1 MTRRI
6 RFFRLASLSLALL
19 VCAAQAPAAHAAT
32 ACAERAATAP
42 TSFAGAAARVAPT
55 VVNVVAIRPPRDEED
70 YGGYEYFPLAG
81 QASTGAPASQR
92 ATASGFVADAD
103 GHVFTNA
110 HAVADAHEIWATLA
124 DGRRLRAALVGLD
137 RRSDVAVL
145 KIDAPGLAVARTAS
159 PDKRLCAGDPV
170 AALGAPFG
178 FDDSVTAGIVSA
190 YPRILQ
196 GSGGVPLI
204 QTDVALNPGSSGGP
218 LFDPE
223 GAVVG
228 MNSMIFS
235 ASGIYIGVSFAV
247 PIDRVLRVAAELRI
261 AGRLQRGHLGTRSQA
276 VTVPLAQAFG
286 LQQAGGA
293 LLVHVSA
300 TGPGARAGLRPG
312 DVVLALNGKNV
323 LSQDGFEDALE
334 ALPPGSRA
342 TLQVWRNGA
351 QLRVTSDVA
360 DAEAAALPPPASVPA
375 AGQRL
380 GLFLS
385 TSAATMGLPAG
396 VYVDGA
402 TGASLLAGI
411 EPGDRVTAVNGM
423 PVADIAQFDAALRHA
438 EAQEGISFIAL
449 LVVRGAVAL
458 YVPVPRGRRAG

>member
-1 MTRRI
+1 MTQRI
-6 RFFRLASLSLALL
+6 RFFRLAGLSLALL
-19 VCAAQAPAAHAAT
+19 VCAAQASPAHAAS
-32 ACAERAATAP
+32 ACAERLATAP
-42 TSFAGAAARVAPT
+42 ASFAGAAARVAPA

-70 YGGYEYFPLAG
+70 YGGYEYFPLATRAG
-81 QASTGAPASQR
+81 AGAPASQR

-110 HAVADAHEIWATLA
+110 HAVADAHEIWVTLA
-124 DGRRLRAALVGLD
+124 DGRRLQAALVGLD

-145 KIDAPGLAVARTAS
+145 KIDAPGLAVARTA
-159 PDKRLCAGDPV
+159 PGARLCAGDPV

-261 AGRLQRGHLGTRSQA
+261 AGRLKRGHLGTRSQP

-286 LQQAGGA
+286 LPQAGGA

-300 TGPGARAGLRPG
+300 IGPGARAGLRPG

-323 LSQDGFEDALE
+323 ASQDGFEDALE

-351 QLRVTSDVA
+351 QLRVTAEVA
-360 DAEAAALPPPASVPA
+360 DAEAAVLPAPAPVP

-385 TSAATMGLPAG
+385 TSAATMALPAG
-396 VYVDGA
+396 VYVDAA

-423 PVADIAQFDAALRHA
+423 AVADIAQFDAALKRA
-438 EAQEGISFIAL
+438 EAQEGAAFIAL
-449 LVVRGAVAL
+449 LVVRGAVTL
-458 YVPVPRGRRAG
+458 YVPVPRSARPAS